1 MIIKKKNTGSCLQY
15 LHVAVSLINLSGLWR
30 LVHSMLRKNHS
41 YFWGSEVFASRKYK
55 MSFSVY
61 WLTAGAMMLHFYW
74 WWMRMSPFLHAC
86 VLVHPL
92 SIGQGNLLQ
101 SKYQMVKCVGLKRE
115 DRRQTYEKNKQ
126 RRIIIICGC
135 SSPAPLVQ
143 INTCEKIV
151 WNNCASYCSD
161 YPHSLS
167 LCSAWSNL
175 VGAAGPLNHALIL
188 LLTYIQQL

>member
-1 MIIKKKNTGSCLQY
+1 MLIINDNKKEKHRVLSTVLACC
-15 LHVAVSLINLSGLWR
+15 LINLSGLWR
-30 LVHSMLRKNHS
+30 PVHSMLRKNHS

-126 RRIIIICGC
+126 RIIIICEIYNWLFFAC
-135 SSPAPLVQ
+135 SL
-143 INTCEKIV
+143 
-151 WNNCASYCSD
+151 
-161 YPHSLS
+161 
-167 LCSAWSNL
+167 
-175 VGAAGPLNHALIL
+175 GADKYMWENRVE
-188 LLTYIQQL
+188 